1 MLYSK
6 LAAVFLPYTNIIAD
20 VEYSVTPG
28 QALAF
33 LECHVLVHGLSDF
46 VSDFGVFPLTFNY
59 FHVGCRHSFENVFK
73 TTESN
78 LKEIIFEIQKYF
90 HQKYF

>member
-33 LECHVLVHGLSDF
+33 LECHVLVHSLSDC
-46 VSDFGVFPLTFNY
+46 GVFPLTFNY
-59 FHVGCRHSFENVFK
+59 FHVGCDIHLKVF
-73 TTESN
+73 
-78 LKEIIFEIQKYF
+78 LK
-90 HQKYF
+90 